1 MCSHPRQVFHD
12 VTCTSSRGLR
22 SERVLRGIVG
32 SKASNPEAKLLTFF
46 HFLVVSLDSIP
57 QLLHAI
63 GQARLA
69 RFGQR
74 FQLPCNTHSSS
85 ASVFPQMG
93 ARQKA
98 ESISFHRQS
107 PNSLDPERPS
117 TYILFPPASF
127 RFAVCRRRRT
137 ERPRL
142 QRLPFTTRRLA
153 RPLCVAR
160 CRVMTVMGSHEC
172 AIDTYPLLHL
182 LCVYVL
188 YLMAAAN
195 AADPKTERN
204 RLGGSGRVGPSRAE

>member
-1 MCSHPRQVFHD
+1 MCGKMLPCAGRPVSRQAVRVQPSQAGFSRCD
-12 VTCTSSRGLR
+12 VHLVEGS
-22 SERVLRGIVG
+22 SERKSSQRNSC
-32 SKASNPEAKLLTFF
+32 SKASYPEAKLLTFF

-127 RFAVCRRRRT
+127 
-137 ERPRL
+137 
-142 QRLPFTTRRLA
+142 
-153 RPLCVAR
+153 
-160 CRVMTVMGSHEC
+160 
-172 AIDTYPLLHL
+172 
-182 LCVYVL
+182 
-188 YLMAAAN
+188 
-195 AADPKTERN
+195 
-204 RLGGSGRVGPSRAE
+204 